1 MIGRS
6 HPARGWALLFS
17 FLVVAAF
24 FGYVFWANTRWAEPR
39 FMFLV
44 IFFITFSTIT
54 GLFMLSG
61 VLWRSFTHLP
71 MAKGR
76 VLAIVPV
83 YEEESEIV
91 HEVVWSLLRQ
101 TRKPDKIYVVDDGSS
116 TPIVGFKHPLVTWIR
131 QDNAGKREAQ
141 ANALHRHTPDEF
153 EYIFTVDSDSV
164 LDQDALMH
172 LLKSFS
178 WRGRSG
184 QKIEAAT
191 GMIFCSNWRTN
202 VITRLTDINIGSSCL
217 QFSGVRNWL
226 GVQTPTSGAI
236 ALYRSDMIYANLD
249 DYLTSGTMGDD
260 RRLSFYALLRGQVV
274 RVNEAVVETHL
285 PETAKGIMKQRM
297 RWAKSAFLGAPF
309 VATNFGPKI
318 LFFYFYPIIFSI
330 AWPVSVFVLTMIWI
344 RTGVPLL
351 MYGVMFWWIVSVAM
365 TLIYAAYRP
374 SIGVR
379 DRVITGFLGLLYPL
393 FGLLLLRPSAYWAL
407 ATLKDQGWATRGPS
421 KPKEDQQPDIQ
432 PAADSEQPSNVVAL
446 RKRDVA

>member
-1 MIGRS
+1 M
-6 HPARGWALLFS
+6 LFS
-17 FLVVAAF
+17 FLVIAAF
-24 FGYVFWANTRWAEPR
+24 FGYILWANTRWAEPR

-44 IFFITFSTIT
+44 IFFVTFSTIT

-83 YEEESEIV
+83 FNEESEIV

-101 TRKPDKIYVVDDGSS
+101 TRKPDKIYVVDDGSNE
-116 TPIVGFKHPLVTWIR
+116 PIVGFKHPLVTWIR

-141 ANALHRHTPDEF
+141 ANALRRHTPDDF
-153 EYIFTVDSDSV
+153 DYIFTVDSDSI
-164 LDQDALMH
+164 LDNDALMH

-178 WRGRSG
+178 WRGRHG

-191 GMIFCSNWRTN
+191 GMIYTRNWRTN

-285 PETAKGIMKQRM
+285 PDNAKGVMKQRM

-309 VATNFGPKI
+309 VATNFGPTI
-318 LFFYFYPIIFSI
+318 LFFYFYPIIFNI
-330 AWPVSVFVLTMIWI
+330 AWPVSVVVLTTIWV

-351 MYGVMFWWIVSVAM
+351 MYGVAFWWIVSVAM

-374 SIGVR
+374 SIKTR
-379 DRVITGFLGLLYPL
+379 DRIITGSLGLVYPL
-393 FGLLLLRPSAYWAL
+393 FGLFLLRPSAYWAL
-407 ATLKDQGWATRGPS
+407 ATLKDQSWATRGES
-421 KPKEDQQPDIQ
+421 TT
-432 PAADSEQPSNVVAL
+432 PALEADTVEGSAVTETEEEPGGVATVL
-446 RKRDVA
+446 AMIRRDVA